1 MIKACLLY
9 GLVLL
14 IGLFFQSSVIGGVL
28 PTAVVP
34 DVLVVLIV
42 YISLKY
48 RSVRGLFGVYCLGLL
63 ADLAS
68 GVYIGPNAAGS
79 VVVFAC
85 SGILAN
91 RVYAERVFAIV
102 FISMVCSVCK
112 SLTVVGLILTYTDSM
127 WEITPLIKTIVF
139 EALAT
144 ACVAPIVVK
153 ILQFGSV
160 LGKFNTSTKQAH
172 HATRSA
178 TGAWGSVGR

>member
-1 MIKACLLY
+1 MIKAILLY
-9 GLVLL
+9 TLVLL
-14 IGLFFQSSVIGGVL
+14 IGLFFQSSVISGIL

-34 DVLVVLIV
+34 DILVVLIV

-68 GVYIGPNAAGS
+68 GVYLGPNAAGA

-102 FISMVCSVCK
+102 FISLVCSICK
-112 SLTVVGLILTYTDSM
+112 SLTVVGLILTYTESM
-127 WEITPLIKTIVF
+127 WEITPLLKTIVF

-160 LGKFNTSTKQAH
+160 LGKFKSQQTQ
-172 HATRSA
+172 ATRSA
-178 TGAWGSVGR
+178 TGAWGSIGR